1 MQIKLLLAIK
11 FSTDSNKKLSVC
23 SKTISKNFVFKF
35 IIVFAI
41 EFIKNIFILNPNQFN
56 VLNYICFYILH
67 SDALDFYLEKY
78 IWPTFSDI
86 TSEWYKV
93 AQIAGFELGTL

>member
-11 FSTDSNKKLSVC
+11 FSTDSNKILSRT
-23 SKTISKNFVFKF
+23 KTISKNFVFKF

-41 EFIKNIFILNPNQFN
+41 EFIKNIFILNTNQFN

-78 IWPTFSDI
+78 I
-86 TSEWYKV
+86 
-93 AQIAGFELGTL
+93 